1 MKCSKTVLRAAFALI
16 CWGNVCLNNG
26 IAIAQQSPLSQL
38 EQCWQATR
46 RVVVKETMY
55 VGKAKNCHVSWVRC
69 EGDSLQKAVEIEY
82 RLLLSNNRFDNDDQR
97 YNHNPQTY
105 ETRTAY
111 IDEDELPD
119 LIAGLRALTQNI
131 LNSPRQQPTEVR
143 FVTRCGLQ
151 IFASFNVKSERW
163 NVYIEF
169 ADRKRNNIQ
178 RDVLT
183 DLLQLLLK
191 AQGEMTDAE

>member
-1 MKCSKTVLRAAFALI
+1 MKWSKTVLQSVVALAS
-16 CWGNVCLNNG
+16 WGMLWEGNG
-26 IAIAQQSPLSQL
+26 AVMAQQNPMSKL
-38 EQCWQATR
+38 EECWQATR

-69 EGDSLQKAVEIEY
+69 EGDSLRKAVEIEY
-82 RLLLSNNRFDNDDQR
+82 RLLLSNNRFDHDDQR

-105 ETRTAY
+105 ETRLAY

-119 LIAGLRALTQNI
+119 LIAGLRSLTQNI

-178 RDVLT
+178 RDILT

-191 AQGEMTDAE
+191 AQGEMSDVD